1 MSVRAYHFWS
11 PTCMPCQHIKP
22 AIHQLKQD
30 FPEVSWESVNTHDDK
45 KALAVMHNVKV
56 VPTIIIE
63 VRDNKGK
70 VLGGQRAA
78 GTDMMAY
85 HRMIR
90 GAIKAVSQLPQ

>member
-22 AIHQLKQD
+22 AIQQLKQD

-45 KALAVMHNVKV
+45 KALAVMHNVKM
-56 VPTIIIE
+56 VPTIIVE

-70 VLGGQRAA
+70 VLGGQRAS
-78 GTDMMAY
+78 GTDMMGY

>member
-1 MSVRAYHFWS
+1 MSIRAYHFWS

-22 AIHQLKQD
+22 AIEQLKKD

>member
-22 AIHQLKQD
+22 AIQQLKQD

-45 KALAVMHNVKV
+45 KALTVMHNVKM
-56 VPTIIIE
+56 VPTIIVE

-70 VLGGQRAA
+70 VLGGQRAS

>member
-22 AIHQLKQD
+22 AIQQLKQD

-45 KALAVMHNVKV
+45 KALAVMHNVKM
-56 VPTIIIE
+56 VPTIIVE

-70 VLGGQRAA
+70 VLGGQRAS

>member
-1 MSVRAYHFWS
+1 
-11 PTCMPCQHIKP
+11 MPCQHIKP
-22 AIHQLKQD
+22 AIQQLKQD

-45 KALAVMHNVKV
+45 KALAVMHNVKM
-56 VPTIIIE
+56 VPTIIVE

-70 VLGGQRAA
+70 VLGGQRAS

>member
-1 MSVRAYHFWS
+1 MSIRAYHFWS

-22 AIHQLKQD
+22 AIQQLKQD

-45 KALAVMHNVKV
+45 KALAVMHNVKM
-56 VPTIIIE
+56 VPTIIVE

-70 VLGGQRAA
+70 VLGGQRAS

-90 GAIKAVSQLPQ
+90 GAIKAVAQLPQ